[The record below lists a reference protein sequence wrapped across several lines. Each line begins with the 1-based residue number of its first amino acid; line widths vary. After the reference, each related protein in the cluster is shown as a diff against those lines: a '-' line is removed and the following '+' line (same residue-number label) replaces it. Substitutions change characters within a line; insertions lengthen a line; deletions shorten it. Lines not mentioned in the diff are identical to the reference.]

1 MRKFL
6 NVFVPLLMVCAIIF
20 SIGWYLMEYDPE
32 FTRDM
37 LLLQARRL
45 DEQNNHSAAV
55 WFYNLA
61 YRQSDNDDSV
71 AIELAQQ
78 YKSIGNYTKAESTLS
93 DAIADGGSTAL
104 YVALCQTYVEQNK
117 LIDAVTMLNNIA
129 DPGMK
134 AQLDSMRPAAPVAT
148 PVSGKYSE
156 YITVS
161 FTPGEERLY
170 VSTDGIYPSV
180 KDDAYTSPITLPG
193 GETTVLALAI
203 NEENLVSPL
212 ATFTYTIHGVIEEV
226 SFTDAAVERALR
238 ETLNITDERVI
249 YSNEL
254 WAITEFTVP
263 SDAQSCEDLKWLP
276 YLNKLTISGALVPDL
291 MPISQL
297 TGITELNITDTVVAS
312 KDLPIIAS
320 LPKLT
325 SLTLANC
332 QLSNISNLAGAKNLT
347 YLDLSNNT
355 IRDLRA
361 LAGMNKL
368 ETLWL
373 ANNAVISLE
382 AISGMTSLRL
392 LDVSYNSLTT
402 TAHVAGLY
410 NLTWLNVSSNGLMTL
425 EGIDKLTNLI
435 AFYASYNNLV
445 DIDILAGCTKLEQLN
460 VSNNTLLNIDV
471 VAGMLVLKELNFA
484 YNEVTALPAFNKGC
498 ALWGIAG
505 DYNKLD
511 SLEQLSYL
519 RNLSYVFMD
528 YNEEISSVACLERCP
543 LLLKVSVYGTDVS
556 EVSMLT
562 DQGIIVY
569 YDPT

>member
-1 MRKFL
+1 MKKFL

-32 FTRDM
+32 FTRDI
-37 LLLQARRL
+37 LLMQARRL

-61 YRQSDNDDSV
+61 YQQSDNDDSV

-134 AQLDSMRPAAPVAT
+134 AQLDEMRPASPVAT
-148 PVSGKYSE
+148 PESGKYSE

-161 FTPGEERLY
+161 FAQNEDRIF
-170 VSTDGIYPSV
+170 VSTDGIYPSIV
-180 KDDAYTSPITLPG
+180 DDSYTSPITLGG

-203 NEENLVSPL
+203 NENNLVSPL
-212 ATFTYTIHGVIEEV
+212 VTFTYTIHGVIEEV
-226 SFTDAAVERALR
+226 DFVDDAVESALR
-238 ETLNITDERVI
+238 AVLNIPDDRII

-254 WAITEFTVP
+254 WAVTEFTVP
-263 SDAQSCEDLKWLP
+263 AEAESCEDLKWLP
-276 YLNKLTISGALVPDL
+276 YLNELTISGALVSDL
-291 MPISQL
+291 TPIAQL
-297 TGITELNITDTVVAS
+297 TGITQLSITDTVVAS
-312 KDLPIIAS
+312 KDLMIIAA

-325 SLTLANC
+325 SLTLVNC

-347 YLDLSNNT
+347 SLDLSDNT

-361 LAGMNKL
+361 LAGMKKL
-368 ETLWL
+368 ETLL
-373 ANNAVISLE
+373 LSNNAVISLE
-382 AISGMTSLRL
+382 AISEMTSLKV
-392 LDVSYNSLTT
+392 LDVSYNSLNTT
-402 TAHVAGLY
+402 SHASGLY

-425 EGIDKLTNLI
+425 EGIDKLTNLT
-435 AFYASYNNLV
+435 ALYASYNNLV
-445 DIDILAGCTKLEQLN
+445 DIDVLASCTKLEQLN
-460 VSNNTLLNIDV
+460 VSNNTLLDIDV
-471 VAGMLVLKELNFA
+471 VADFLALKELNFS
-484 YNEVTALPAFNKGC
+484 YNEVSTLPEFNKSC

-505 DYNKLD
+505 DYNQLS
-511 SLEQLSYL
+511 SLENLEGL
-519 RNLSYVFMD
+519 RNLSYVYMD
-528 YNEEISSVACLERCP
+528 YNTEINSVAYLERCP
-543 LLLKVSVYGTDVS
+543 LLLKVSVYGTKVS
-556 EVSMLT
+556 DVSMLT
-562 DQGIIVY
+562 EQGIIVY

>member
-20 SIGWYLMEYDPE
+20 SIGWYLIEYDPE

-37 LLLQARRL
+37 LLYQARLL
-45 DEQNNHSAAV
+45 DEKNNHSAAV

-71 AIELAQQ
+71 AIELAEQ
-78 YKSIGNYTKAESTLS
+78 YKAIGNYTKAESTLS
-93 DAIADGGSTAL
+93 NAIADGGSTAL

-134 AQLDSMRPAAPVAT
+134 AQLDAMRPAAPVAT
-148 PVSGKYSE
+148 PDSGKYSE
-156 YITVS
+156 YISVS
-161 FTPGEERLY
+161 FDQSEDQLY
-170 VSTDGIYPSV
+170 VSTDGIYPSM
-180 KDDAYTSPITLPG
+180 DDDVYTGPITLGG
-193 GETTVLALAI
+193 GETTIFALSI
-203 NEENLVSPL
+203 NEDKLVSPL
-212 ATFTYTIHGVIEEV
+212 GVYNYTIHGVIEEV
-226 SFTDAAVERALR
+226 TFADKSVEAALR
-238 ETLNITDERVI
+238 KLLDIPADRVI

-254 WAITEFTVP
+254 WAVTEFTVP
-263 SDAQSCEDLKWLP
+263 AEAQTCEDLKWLP
-276 YLNKLTISGALVPDL
+276 YLQKLTISGALISDLVP
-291 MPISQL
+291 IAQL
-297 TGITELNITDTVVAS
+297 TGITELSITDTVVAS
-312 KDLPIIAS
+312 KDLQIIAA
-320 LPKLT
+320 LPKLS
-325 SLTLANC
+325 SLTMTGC

-361 LAGMNKL
+361 LAGMKNLKAL
-368 ETLWL
+368 RL

-382 AISGMTSLRL
+382 AISNMISLEL

-402 TAHVAGLY
+402 TAHVAGLS
-410 NLTWLNVSSNGLMTL
+410 NLSWLDVSSNGLMVL
-425 EGIDKLTNLI
+425 EGMDKLTNLT

-445 DIDILAGCTKLEQLN
+445 DIDILAACTKLEQLN

-471 VAGMLVLKELNFA
+471 VAGMPALKELNFS
-484 YNEVTALPAFNKGC
+484 YNEVSSLPEFNKGC

-505 DYNKLD
+505 DYNKLG
-511 SLEQLSYL
+511 SLDNLAYL
-519 RNLSYVFMD
+519 LNLSYVFMD
-528 YNEEISSVACLERCP
+528 YNEEISSVASLERCP
-543 LLLKVSVYGTDVS
+543 LLLKVSVYGTKVS
-556 EVSMLT
+556 DVSMLT
-562 DQGIIVY
+562 EQGIIVY